1 MQGAHHIVYDNGL
14 TPYEEDHAQRRRGQP
29 KLPHLGD
36 DRQRL
41 MQVFP
46 AEHHIHRDPEN
57 QEQEQNLP
65 Y

>member
-14 TPYEEDHAQRRRGQP
+14 TPYEKYHAQRRRGQP

-57 QEQEQNLP
+57 QEQKQNLP